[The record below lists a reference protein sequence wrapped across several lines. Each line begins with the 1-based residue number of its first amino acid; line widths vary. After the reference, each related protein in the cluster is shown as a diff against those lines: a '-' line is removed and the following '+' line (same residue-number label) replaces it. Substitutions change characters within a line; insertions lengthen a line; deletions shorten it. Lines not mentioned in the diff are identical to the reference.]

1 LKTEQAR
8 GALKT
13 AEFYEKYK
21 RYQGALVYYN
31 EVLVKDPNSTFAAQA
46 RERIEFLKPKA
57 QRQVR
62 RWSEVDA
69 RQLERERINA
79 TNAPA
84 GKTPKKSQ

>member
-31 EVLVKDPNSTFAAQA
+31 EVVVKDPNSTFAAQA

-62 RWSEVDA
+62 RWSENDA

-79 TNAPA
+79 TNAPS
-84 GKTPKKSQ
+84 GKSPKQSP

>member
-1 LKTEQAR
+1 

-31 EVLVKDPNSTFAAQA
+31 EVLVKDPKSSFAAQA

-57 QRQVR
+57 QKQVR
-62 RWSEVDA
+62 RWSENDA
-69 RQLERERINA
+69 RALERERMNA

-84 GKTPKKSQ
+84 GKTQKKSK